1 MALKLSCTDLERVL
15 LSQEPEMMEIMAAHA
30 RSCPRCSG
38 ELAKWSALSDAARCM
53 QKQWES
59 SHLWARIRHQLTT
72 EAAPRVKS
80 PVWEFFV
87 RSITQWQ
94 IAVAAI
100 VMAVI
105 SASLLWVLVE
115 RSESTSET
123 IRQISEKRLLTER
136 AVRDVETSEAAYL
149 HSIDQL
155 SKLVQPRIQNP
166 KTPLLT
172 SYREKLKLLDAAI
185 AECRANVD
193 QNRFNAHLR
202 LELLT
207 LYQEKQLTLK
217 ELTKEE

>member
-1 MALKLSCTDLERVL
+1 MAVKLSCTDLERVL

-59 SHLWARIRHQLTT
+59 PYLWARIRHQLTNQ
-72 EAAPRVKS
+72 AAPRVKS

-100 VMAVI
+100 LMAVI